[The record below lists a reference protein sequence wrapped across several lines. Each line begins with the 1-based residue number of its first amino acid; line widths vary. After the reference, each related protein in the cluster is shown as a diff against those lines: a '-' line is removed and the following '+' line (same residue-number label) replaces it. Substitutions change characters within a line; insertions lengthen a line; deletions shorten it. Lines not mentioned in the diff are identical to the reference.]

1 MMKQDAVPILYRL
14 CAAEGN
20 ESTEPYHFL
29 SRTKSTNELRKDE
42 SRNSSG
48 TRHDMCPMPTSQA
61 KRMKRLKELLV
72 PLKIEKKM
80 FSPLLLSSPATPME
94 RFGHARVGQL

>member
-1 MMKQDAVPILYRL
+1 MSFGRTNQETVQVQDIYVSHAY
-14 CAAEGN
+14 
-20 ESTEPYHFL
+20 
-29 SRTKSTNELRKDE
+29 
-42 SRNSSG
+42 
-48 TRHDMCPMPTSQA
+48 SQA

-94 RFGHARVGQL
+94 RFGHERVGQL